1 MDVYDRE
8 DRRIVEE
15 ALARLGL
22 PEGPAKEEERRKLEV
37 QRAENRRAREAHR
50 ASLEAQQAAER
61 RRHEAELDAELEPVK
76 QRTKREWLASHPAAT
91 EADFERR
98 AWPLLRQNLLEDR
111 REQLIARTQEQL
123 RQTGLYSL

>member
-1 MDVYDRE
+1 MNVYDRE
-8 DRRIVEE
+8 DKRLIEE
-15 ALARLGL
+15 ELTRLGL
-22 PEGPAKEEERRKLEV
+22 PDGPAKEEERRRLEA

-50 ASLEAQQAAER
+50 ASLEAQQTAER
-61 RRHEAELDAELEPVK
+61 QRHEEALDAELEPTK
-76 QRTKREWLASHPAAT
+76 QRMKREWLANHPAAT

-123 RQTGLYSL
+123 RQTGMYSL